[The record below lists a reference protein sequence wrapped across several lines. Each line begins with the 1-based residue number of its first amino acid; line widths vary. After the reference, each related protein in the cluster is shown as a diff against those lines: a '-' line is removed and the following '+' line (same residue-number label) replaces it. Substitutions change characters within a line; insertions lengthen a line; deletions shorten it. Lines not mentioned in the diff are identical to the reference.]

1 MSTKRRVW
9 FEGATYHITARGNR
23 KEEIFRDKRDYNVY
37 LNIMEESI
45 EYYKDY
51 NYKILSYCLM
61 SNHIHFIIETDIEPL
76 GLLIARSHSVYTRYF
91 NRKYDYVGHLFQGRY
106 FSELIKDEK
115 QLLDASRYVHLN
127 PVKAQIVESP
137 ECYKWSSYAA
147 IIGIREVNLV
157 DPKSLLKY
165 FYHGDISYKEFV
177 ESGIK

>member
-61 SNHIHFIIETDIEPL
+61 SNHIHFIIESDIEPL
-76 GLLIARSHSVYTRYF
+76 GVLISRSHSVYTRYF

-127 PVKAQIVESP
+127 PVKAKIV
-137 ECYKWSSYAA
+137 
-147 IIGIREVNLV
+147 
-157 DPKSLLKY
+157 
-165 FYHGDISYKEFV
+165 
-177 ESGIK
+177 

>member
-115 QLLDASRYVHLN
+115 QLLDASRY
-127 PVKAQIVESP
+127 
-137 ECYKWSSYAA
+137 AA

>member
-76 GLLIARSHSVYTRYF
+76 GLLIARSDSVYTRYF

-127 PVKAQIVESP
+127 PVKAKIVESP